1 MSKKALCIGIND
13 YPGTQNDLSGCVNDA
28 NDWAATLTARGF
40 TVSKLI
46 DAQATKAAMVA
57 GIGGL
62 VSGAAKGDTVVITE
76 GPFAGL
82 EAAYRMADAEQRV
95 MVLLHILSQPVP
107 VQIDAA
113 RLRKVS

>member
-1 MSKKALCIGIND
+1 MDDPLVDMLCSRELAQ
-13 YPGTQNDLSGCVNDA
+13 PT
-28 NDWAATLTARGF
+28 
-40 TVSKLI
+40 KLLFN
-46 DAQATKAAMVA
+46 Q
-57 GIGGL
+57 
-62 VSGAAKGDTVVITE
+62 GDTVVITE

>member
-1 MSKKALCIGIND
+1 MLCSRE
-13 YPGTQNDLSGCVNDA
+13 L
-28 NDWAATLTARGF
+28 
-40 TVSKLI
+40 
-46 DAQATKAAMVA
+46 AQPTKP
-57 GIGGL
+57 L
-62 VSGAAKGDTVVITE
+62 FNQGDTVVITE

>member
-1 MSKKALCIGIND
+1 VDDPLVDMLCSRE
-13 YPGTQNDLSGCVNDA
+13 L
-28 NDWAATLTARGF
+28 
-40 TVSKLI
+40 
-46 DAQATKAAMVA
+46 AQPTKP
-57 GIGGL
+57 L
-62 VSGAAKGDTVVITE
+62 FNQGDTVVITE

-113 RLRKVS
+113 RLRKAS

>member
-1 MSKKALCIGIND
+1 MDDPLVDMLCSRE
-13 YPGTQNDLSGCVNDA
+13 L
-28 NDWAATLTARGF
+28 
-40 TVSKLI
+40 
-46 DAQATKAAMVA
+46 AQPTKP
-57 GIGGL
+57 L
-62 VSGAAKGDTVVITE
+62 FNQGDTVVITE

-113 RLRKVS
+113 RLRKVG

>member
-1 MSKKALCIGIND
+1 MDDPLVDMLCSRE
-13 YPGTQNDLSGCVNDA
+13 L
-28 NDWAATLTARGF
+28 
-40 TVSKLI
+40 
-46 DAQATKAAMVA
+46 AQPTKP
-57 GIGGL
+57 L
-62 VSGAAKGDTVVITE
+62 FNQGDTVVITE

>member
-1 MSKKALCIGIND
+1 MDDPLVDMLCSRE
-13 YPGTQNDLSGCVNDA
+13 L
-28 NDWAATLTARGF
+28 
-40 TVSKLI
+40 
-46 DAQATKAAMVA
+46 AQPTKP
-57 GIGGL
+57 L
-62 VSGAAKGDTVVITE
+62 FNQGDTVVITE

-82 EAAYRMADAEQRV
+82 EAAYRMVDAEQRV

>member
-1 MSKKALCIGIND
+1 VDDPLVDMLCSRE
-13 YPGTQNDLSGCVNDA
+13 L
-28 NDWAATLTARGF
+28 
-40 TVSKLI
+40 
-46 DAQATKAAMVA
+46 AQPTKP
-57 GIGGL
+57 L
-62 VSGAAKGDTVVITE
+62 FNQGDTVVITE